1 MAKVKRVLRCNKC
14 GVVLQGLDPDK
25 KGYIPM
31 RVLERENLSTH
42 VLYCEDC
49 FEEVKLMNS
58 SSLDNNINEQ
68 TLRILDDAVATDALI
83 IWVVDLFSFVGSF
96 KMDLVKK
103 IRGLKLVVLG
113 TKFDLFP
120 SYVKKEH
127 VEEYIKNRFNEVGLE
142 PITIKILDNLN
153 SYNSEKTL
161 EPLHE
166 LRRGHDV
173 FMIGT
178 TMSGKTTIINSAMR
192 IFNNKTRW
200 TIKTEAYPGTNLKVL
215 EIPLSNSSFFYE
227 LPGLSLD
234 NSALSKV
241 EKEVQ
246 KMIIPHKKIKVT
258 STNLKAGDSIMAGG
272 ICCLEVLEGELTNF
286 KVYTSE
292 SIEFKKAPSIKMNDI
307 FKDNLRKRLIRPV
320 SDQLLNFVNFDVFQY
335 EMDDDNEYHDIG
347 IEGFGWFTFLA
358 KGQIV
363 RITLPHKVALK
374 ECLSKVQ

>member
-14 GVVLQGLDPDK
+14 GVILQGLDPDK
-25 KGYIPM
+25 KGYIPT
-31 RVLERENLSTH
+31 RILERENLSTH
-42 VLYCEDC
+42 VLYCDDC
-49 FEEVKLMNS
+49 FEEVKLLNA

-83 IWVVDLFSFVGSF
+83 IWVVDSFSFVGSF
-96 KMDLVKK
+96 KADLVKK
-103 IRGLKLVVLG
+103 IKGLKLVVLV

-120 SYVKKEH
+120 QSVKKDHLEQYVKD
-127 VEEYIKNRFNEVGLE
+127 RFNEVGLE
-142 PITIKILDNLN
+142 PLTIKILDTLD
-153 SYNSEKTL
+153 SYNSEETL

-166 LRRGHDV
+166 IRRGHDV

-178 TMSGKTTIINSAMR
+178 TMSGKTTIINSAMK

-200 TIKTEAYPGTNLKVL
+200 NIKTEAYQGTNLKVL

-234 NSALSKV
+234 NSTISKV

-246 KMIIPHKKIKVT
+246 KLIIPHKKIKVT
-258 STNLKAGDSIMAGG
+258 PIALKPGDGVMAGG
-272 ICCLEVLEGELTNF
+272 ICSLELIEGEPTTF
-286 KVYTSE
+286 KAYTSE
-292 SIEFKKAPSIKMNDI
+292 AIEFKKAPTNKMNDI
-307 FKDNLRKRLIRPV
+307 FKDNLRKRLVRPV
-320 SDQLLNFVNFDVFQY
+320 SDQLLNFVDFDVFQY
-335 EMDDDNEYHDIG
+335 EMDNDNQYHDIG

>member
-1 MAKVKRVLRCNKC
+1 MGKVKRVLRCNKC

-31 RVLERENLSTH
+31 RILERENLSTH

-49 FEEVKLMNS
+49 FEEVKLMNT

-68 TLRILDDAVATDALI
+68 TLKILDDAVATDALI

-96 KMDLVKK
+96 KSDLVKK
-103 IRGLKLVVLG
+103 IKGLKLVVLG

-120 SYVKKEH
+120 PSVKKEH
-127 VEEYIKNRFNEVGLE
+127 VEKYIKERFNEVGLE

-153 SYNSEKTL
+153 SYNTENSL
-161 EPLHE
+161 EPLHK

-178 TMSGKTTIINSAMR
+178 TMSGKTTIINNAMK
-192 IFNNKTRW
+192 FFSNKTRW
-200 TIKTEAYPGTNLKVL
+200 AIKTELYPNTNLKVL
-215 EIPLSNSSFFYE
+215 EIPLSNSSFLYE

-234 NSALSKV
+234 NSVLSKV
-241 EKEVQ
+241 EKDVQ
-246 KMIIPHKKIKVT
+246 KMIAPHNKIKVT
-258 STNLKAGDSIMAGG
+258 NALLKAGDSIMAGG
-272 ICCLEVLEGELTNF
+272 ICCLELIEGEMTLF
-286 KVYTSE
+286 KAYTSE
-292 SIEFKKAPSIKMNDI
+292 SIEFKKAPSSKMNNI
-307 FKDNLRKRLIRPV
+307 FKDNLRRRLVRPV
-320 SDQLLNFVNFDVFQY
+320 SDQLLNFVDFDVFQY
-335 EMDDDNEYHDIG
+335 EMDNDNQYHDIG

-358 KGQIV
+358 KGQTI
-363 RITLPHKVALK
+363 RITLPHKAALK